1 MCNTSQYYIREKGDV
16 KMKNF
21 LSLVFALSLVGVFAG
36 CSNDEGAAA
45 DTSNKTTTAGSNG
58 EIKMAVINGAP
69 HGDKSFG
76 IAAVTL
82 EGDKIVSSYIDEFQF
97 MDPTTSKGVPNAD
110 GAFGE
115 NFKESGKVLAS
126 KNENSEQYSQNM
138 KEKAGATKTLDENM
152 AAINEFVKGKT
163 VAELEETLKE
173 NPGEKMVDVVSGSTL
188 ADTEGYVKFIVE
200 AAKAAK

>member
-1 MCNTSQYYIREKGDV
+1 
-16 KMKNF
+16 MKR
-21 LSLVFALSLVGVFAG
+21 LQQTLQM
-36 CSNDEGAAA
+36 
-45 DTSNKTTTAGSNG
+45 KTTTAGSNR

-97 MDPTTSKGVPNAD
+97 MDPATSEGVPNAD

>member
-1 MCNTSQYYIREKGDV
+1 
-16 KMKNF
+16 MKKF
-21 LSLVFALSLVGVFAG
+21 LSFALALGIVGVFAG
-36 CSNDEGAAA
+36 CSNDEATTEKDTSEEATTETAAA
-45 DTSNKTTTAGSNG
+45 ESTG
-58 EIKMAVINGAP
+58 EIKTAVIYGAP

-82 EGDKIVSSYIDEFQF
+82 EGDKIVSSYVDEFQF
-97 MDPTTSKGVPNAD
+97 MDPATSKGVPNVD

-115 NFKESGKVLAS
+115 SFKASGKVLAS
-126 KNENSEQYSQNM
+126 KNENAEQYSKNM
-138 KEKAGATKTLDENM
+138 AEKAGATNTIDENM
-152 AAINEFVKGKT
+152 AAIHEFVKGKT
-163 VAELEETLKE
+163 VSELEETLKE